1 MSSTSRR
8 TGRHGKPS
16 AAWRTISLLL
26 VIVLAGGGSLFAI
39 YLGLQRQ
46 IPTISPMAEGL
57 SSSAA
62 SGGASPSSASTTVS
76 VSTGSSSP
84 AKTTTPPS
92 STLLA
97 KTADA
102 GDAYT
107 QKILFLGDSRING
120 MLYSRQISS
129 ANTFAENGL
138 SHSVALNKAIIDL
151 GTGKLLTIPQ
161 AVGIR
166 KPDIMLVAFGINGVA
181 YMGKTGFMKSYEEF
195 IDALLAQSP
204 DSRLI
209 IQSILPVTKAKSDG
223 DAIYNNTKISRYN
236 ELIEQMC
243 REKGVTYLHV
253 ADAVGLDNGALPAG
267 SATDGVHLNREYC
280 YKWLD
285 YLKTHTK

>member
-151 GTGKLLTIPQ
+151 G
-161 AVGIR
+161 
-166 KPDIMLVAFGINGVA
+166 
-181 YMGKTGFMKSYEEF
+181 
-195 IDALLAQSP
+195 
-204 DSRLI
+204 
-209 IQSILPVTKAKSDG
+209 
-223 DAIYNNTKISRYN
+223 
-236 ELIEQMC
+236 
-243 REKGVTYLHV
+243 
-253 ADAVGLDNGALPAG
+253 
-267 SATDGVHLNREYC
+267 
-280 YKWLD
+280 
-285 YLKTHTK
+285 HTV

>member
-1 MSSTSRR
+1 
-8 TGRHGKPS
+8 
-16 AAWRTISLLL
+16 
-26 VIVLAGGGSLFAI
+26 
-39 YLGLQRQ
+39 
-46 IPTISPMAEGL
+46 MAEGL

-151 GTGKLLTIPQ
+151 GTGKLLTIPRRW
-161 AVGIR
+161 ASESPTSCSWPSASTGWPIWG
-166 KPDIMLVAFGINGVA
+166 KP
-181 YMGKTGFMKSYEEF
+181 
-195 IDALLAQSP
+195 AL
-204 DSRLI
+204 
-209 IQSILPVTKAKSDG
+209 
-223 DAIYNNTKISRYN
+223 
-236 ELIEQMC
+236 
-243 REKGVTYLHV
+243 
-253 ADAVGLDNGALPAG
+253 
-267 SATDGVHLNREYC
+267 
-280 YKWLD
+280 
-285 YLKTHTK
+285 